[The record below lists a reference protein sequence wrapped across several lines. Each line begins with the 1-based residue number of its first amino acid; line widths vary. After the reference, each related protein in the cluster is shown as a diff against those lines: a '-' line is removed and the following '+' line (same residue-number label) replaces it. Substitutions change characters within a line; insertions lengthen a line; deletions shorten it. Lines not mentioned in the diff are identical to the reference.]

1 MAKDDQILRLTQL
14 LFQFTGKIDK
24 MEKDFEAI
32 KNDARETKLDVK
44 FLTLE
49 FKKLWKSRNNR

>member
-24 MEKDFEAI
+24 
-32 KNDARETKLDVK
+32 
-44 FLTLE
+44 LE
-49 FKKLWKSRNNR
+49 FKKLKRII